1 MAAVHDW
8 LNSDRDFTAGVAL
21 YAQLGGSAL
30 YQRMFATTGASDTNK
45 ARLLTELQK
54 LAGAAQVP
62 VPDPPAPAK
71 PNPVAAARPAPTK
84 EAESRRYLEL
94 LKKRDLLYRKL
105 DHLHVQKRFL
115 PDGDAL
121 RDCAFSILSTHQQIS
136 ECWTQI
142 DYYQEYDTFP
152 DLKAKPVRS
161 KDTEI
166 QYLRVSISKAQSRLK
181 QPGCRNREQTER
193 LLKQKQDELSKLI

>member
-1 MAAVHDW
+1 MGTVHDW
-8 LNSDRDFTAGVAL
+8 LNGGRDFTAGVAL
-21 YAQLGGSAL
+21 FAQLGGSAL

-45 ARLLTELQK
+45 ARLVTELQK
-54 LAGAAQVP
+54 LAGASP
-62 VPDPPAPAK
+62 VPAPNPVPAK
-71 PNPVAAARPAPTK
+71 PKPVSAASPAPNK
-84 EAESRRYLEL
+84 EAESRRYLDL

-115 PDGDAL
+115 PDGDQL
-121 RDCAFSILSTHQQIS
+121 RDCAFAILSTHQQIS
-136 ECWTQI
+136 ECWAQI

-152 DLKAKPVRS
+152 GLKAKPVRP

-193 LLKQKQDELSKLI
+193 LLKQKQDELAKLI